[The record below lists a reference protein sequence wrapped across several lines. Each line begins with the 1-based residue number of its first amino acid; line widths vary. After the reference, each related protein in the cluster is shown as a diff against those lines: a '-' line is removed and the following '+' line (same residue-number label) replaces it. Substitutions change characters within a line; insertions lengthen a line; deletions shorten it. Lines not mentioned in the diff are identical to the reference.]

1 MRMKRNPCIRR
12 GGCYWVEN
20 LNAVGHE
27 MMKTRPAVV
36 VSCGALAGTS
46 PVVNIVYLSNTDKD
60 REGYVRV
67 RTEKGLSVA
76 HCENIYSVDKSRLGT
91 YLGQCGEDE
100 MEKIDAAILR
110 SLGIAAI
117 PAVPQESKAPDTAVE
132 NCAFFEPGRRRKP
145 AVETWR
151 LAPAVA
157 KIDYRMIYKLY
168 LQGLTDRVVAE
179 KIGCNVNTVWAWRK
193 KNNLPAN
200 RYKKTH

>member
-1 MRMKRNPCIRR
+1 MKRNPCIRR

-46 PVVNIVYLSNTDKD
+46 PVVNVVYLSNTDKE

-91 YLGQCGEDE
+91 YLGQCGEEE
-100 MEKIDAAILR
+100 MAKIDAAI
-110 SLGIAAI
+110 
-117 PAVPQESKAPDTAVE
+117 PAVQRESEAPEALDTA
-132 NCAFFEPGRRRKP
+132 
-145 AVETWR
+145 AVERDIYRR
-151 LAPAVA
+151 LYEGLL
-157 KIDYRMIYKLY
+157 DRMRM
-168 LQGLTDRVVAE
+168 DRRGTA
-179 KIGCNVNTVWAWRK
+179 
-193 KNNLPAN
+193 
-200 RYKKTH
+200 

>member
-1 MRMKRNPCIRR
+1 MKRNPCIRR

-46 PVVNIVYLSNTDKD
+46 PVVNVVYLSNTDKE

-91 YLGQCGEDE
+91 YLGQCGEEE
-100 MEKIDAAILR
+100 MAKIDAAI
-110 SLGIAAI
+110 
-117 PAVPQESKAPDTAVE
+117 PAVQRESEAPEALDTA
-132 NCAFFEPGRRRKP
+132 
-145 AVETWR
+145 AVERDIYRR
-151 LAPAVA
+151 LYEGLL
-157 KIDYRMIYKLY
+157 DRMRM
-168 LQGLTDRVVAE
+168 DRRETA
-179 KIGCNVNTVWAWRK
+179 
-193 KNNLPAN
+193 
-200 RYKKTH
+200 

>member
-1 MRMKRNPCIRR
+1 MKGDMRMKRNPCIRR

-46 PVVNIVYLSNTDKD
+46 PVVNVVYLSNTDKE

-91 YLGQCGEDE
+91 YLGQCGEEE
-100 MEKIDAAILR
+100 MAKIDAAI
-110 SLGIAAI
+110 
-117 PAVPQESKAPDTAVE
+117 PAVQRESEAPEAPDTAAME
-132 NCAFFEPGRRRKP
+132 RDIYRRLYEGLLDRMDRR
-145 AVETWR
+145 ET
-151 LAPAVA
+151 A
-157 KIDYRMIYKLY
+157 
-168 LQGLTDRVVAE
+168 
-179 KIGCNVNTVWAWRK
+179 
-193 KNNLPAN
+193 
-200 RYKKTH
+200 

>member
-1 MRMKRNPCIRR
+1 MRMKQNPCIRR

-46 PVVNIVYLSNTDKD
+46 PVVNVVYLSNTDKE

-91 YLGQCGEDE
+91 YLGQCGEEE
-100 MEKIDAAILR
+100 MAKIDAAILR

-117 PAVPQESKAPDTAVE
+117 LRSLGIAAIPAVQRESEAPEAPDTA
-132 NCAFFEPGRRRKP
+132 
-145 AVETWR
+145 AVERDIYRR
-151 LAPAVA
+151 LYEGLL
-157 KIDYRMIYKLY
+157 DRMRM
-168 LQGLTDRVVAE
+168 DRRETA
-179 KIGCNVNTVWAWRK
+179 
-193 KNNLPAN
+193 
-200 RYKKTH
+200 

>member
-46 PVVNIVYLSNTDKD
+46 PVVNVVYLSNTDKE

-110 SLGIAAI
+110 SSGNRKRRRRWT
-117 PAVPQESKAPDTAVE
+117 PQRWSGTSTGGSMRACWTG
-132 NCAFFEPGRRRKP
+132 CGWTGGRRHEVGRESGPDAGDLPGLWRGKP
-145 AVETWR
+145 DA
-151 LAPAVA
+151 
-157 KIDYRMIYKLY
+157 
-168 LQGLTDRVVAE
+168 QGR
-179 KIGCNVNTVWAWRK
+179 GGPGNVHPPQGA
-193 KNNLPAN
+193 LP
-200 RYKKTH
+200 HGGV

>member
-1 MRMKRNPCIRR
+1 MKRNPCIRR

-46 PVVNIVYLSNTDKD
+46 PVVNVVYLSNTDKE

-100 MEKIDAAILR
+100 MAKIDAAILR

-117 PAVPQESKAPDTAVE
+117 LRSLGIAAIPAVQRESEAPEAPDTA
-132 NCAFFEPGRRRKP
+132 
-145 AVETWR
+145 AVERDIYRR
-151 LAPAVA
+151 LYEGLL
-157 KIDYRMIYKLY
+157 DRMRMERRE
-168 LQGLTDRVVAE
+168 TA
-179 KIGCNVNTVWAWRK
+179 
-193 KNNLPAN
+193 
-200 RYKKTH
+200 

>member
-1 MRMKRNPCIRR
+1 MRMKQNPCIRR

-100 MEKIDAAILR
+100 MAKIDAAILR

-117 PAVPQESKAPDTAVE
+117 LRSLGIAAIPAVRRESEAPEAPDTA
-132 NCAFFEPGRRRKP
+132 
-145 AVETWR
+145 AVERDIYRR
-151 LAPAVA
+151 LYEGLL
-157 KIDYRMIYKLY
+157 DRMRM
-168 LQGLTDRVVAE
+168 DRRETA
-179 KIGCNVNTVWAWRK
+179 
-193 KNNLPAN
+193 
-200 RYKKTH
+200 

>member
-46 PVVNIVYLSNTDKD
+46 PVVNVVYLSNTDKE

-91 YLGQCGEDE
+91 YLGQCGEEE
-100 MEKIDAAILR
+100 MAKIDAAI
-110 SLGIAAI
+110 
-117 PAVPQESKAPDTAVE
+117 PAVQRESEAPEALDTA
-132 NCAFFEPGRRRKP
+132 
-145 AVETWR
+145 AVERDIYRR
-151 LAPAVA
+151 LYEGLL
-157 KIDYRMIYKLY
+157 DRMRM
-168 LQGLTDRVVAE
+168 DRRGTA
-179 KIGCNVNTVWAWRK
+179 
-193 KNNLPAN
+193 
-200 RYKKTH
+200 

>member
-1 MRMKRNPCIRR
+1 MRMKQNPCIRR

-46 PVVNIVYLSNTDKD
+46 PVVNVVYLSNTDKE

-91 YLGQCGEDE
+91 YLGQCGEEE
-100 MEKIDAAILR
+100 MAKIDAAILR

-117 PAVPQESKAPDTAVE
+117 PAVQRESEAPEAPDTA
-132 NCAFFEPGRRRKP
+132 
-145 AVETWR
+145 AVERDIYRR
-151 LAPAVA
+151 LYEGLL
-157 KIDYRMIYKLY
+157 DRMRM
-168 LQGLTDRVVAE
+168 DRRETA
-179 KIGCNVNTVWAWRK
+179 
-193 KNNLPAN
+193 
-200 RYKKTH
+200 

>member
-46 PVVNIVYLSNTDKD
+46 PVVNVVYLSNTDKE

-100 MEKIDAAILR
+100 MAKIDAAILR

-117 PAVPQESKAPDTAVE
+117 LRSLGIAAIPAVQRESEAPEAPDTA
-132 NCAFFEPGRRRKP
+132 
-145 AVETWR
+145 AVERDIYRR
-151 LAPAVA
+151 LYEGLL
-157 KIDYRMIYKLY
+157 DRMRMERRE
-168 LQGLTDRVVAE
+168 TA
-179 KIGCNVNTVWAWRK
+179 
-193 KNNLPAN
+193 
-200 RYKKTH
+200 

>member
-1 MRMKRNPCIRR
+1 MKRNPCIRR

-46 PVVNIVYLSNTDKD
+46 PVVNVVYLSNTDKK

-100 MEKIDAAILR
+100 MAKIDAAILR

-117 PAVPQESKAPDTAVE
+117 LRSLGIAAIPAVQRESEAPEALDTA
-132 NCAFFEPGRRRKP
+132 
-145 AVETWR
+145 AVERDIYRR
-151 LAPAVA
+151 LYEGLL
-157 KIDYRMIYKLY
+157 DRMRM
-168 LQGLTDRVVAE
+168 DRRETA
-179 KIGCNVNTVWAWRK
+179 
-193 KNNLPAN
+193 
-200 RYKKTH
+200 

>member
-1 MRMKRNPCIRR
+1 MRMKQNPCIRR

-91 YLGQCGEDE
+91 YLGQCGEEE
-100 MEKIDAAILR
+100 M
-110 SLGIAAI
+110 
-117 PAVPQESKAPDTAVE
+117 
-132 NCAFFEPGRRRKP
+132 
-145 AVETWR
+145 
-151 LAPAVA
+151 A
-157 KIDYRMIYKLY
+157 KIDLSLIHISEPTR
-168 LQGLTDRVVAE
+168 
-179 KIGCNVNTVWAWRK
+179 
-193 KNNLPAN
+193 P
-200 RYKKTH
+200 

>member
-76 HCENIYSVDKSRLGT
+76 HCENIYSVDKGRLGT

-117 PAVPQESKAPDTAVE
+117 PAVPQESKAPDTA
-132 NCAFFEPGRRRKP
+132 
-145 AVETWR
+145 AVERDIYRRLYEGLLDRMRMDRSIRPSHLWR
-151 LAPAVA
+151 TAHSLSRGVGRNPPS
-157 KIDYRMIYKLY
+157 KHGGWPPLLRKS
-168 LQGLTDRVVAE
+168 T
-179 KIGCNVNTVWAWRK
+179 IG
-193 KNNLPAN
+193 
-200 RYKKTH
+200 

>member
-46 PVVNIVYLSNTDKD
+46 PVVNVVYLSNTDKK

-100 MEKIDAAILR
+100 MVKIDAAI
-110 SLGIAAI
+110 
-117 PAVPQESKAPDTAVE
+117 PAVQRESEAPEALDTA
-132 NCAFFEPGRRRKP
+132 
-145 AVETWR
+145 AVERDIYRR
-151 LAPAVA
+151 LYEGLL
-157 KIDYRMIYKLY
+157 DRMRM
-168 LQGLTDRVVAE
+168 DRRETA
-179 KIGCNVNTVWAWRK
+179 
-193 KNNLPAN
+193 
-200 RYKKTH
+200 